1 MQNINAKLETLVRY
15 LGMIFLLIAI
25 PFTIISDYIL
35 MNNSFIFFLYMMS
48 FLLWFLF
55 FILSKFAIDL
65 IIDNEI
71 LLQKLLLLF
80 TCIMG
85 LVSTLLIIFIMEAR
99 LVIVYLIQTISI
111 LMLIF
116 CWNFSLSIFK
126 KKKYIFIVSGVVYL
140 ILTLIFDI
148 ASLNIN
154 EFSDIFAFENF
165 FAIFSVLLTLIGII
179 FIILGELRMKQ
190 KGLLHY
196 I

>member
-1 MQNINAKLETLVRY
+1 
-15 LGMIFLLIAI
+15 
-25 PFTIISDYIL
+25 
-35 MNNSFIFFLYMMS
+35 MMS